1 MPDGFFQSVLMEE
14 QGVKLPPL
22 GSYAVG
28 QFFLPRAEP
37 ARNRVKDIVE
47 VVASQLGHVTLTWRP
62 VPTNNRSLGKSALQ
76 TEPVIEQW
84 FITARG
90 NHAALETEQQ
100 VKCSYW
106 PLCMRQ
112 QVQADG
118 DLLKRGHPHA
128 HPRLHF
134 DQPRVTARPCA
145 QPTDLPALPSPQTP
159 RCSFYAS

>member
-28 QFFLPRAEP
+28 QLFLPRVEAE
-37 ARNRVKDIVE
+37 RNRVKDIVE
-47 VVASQLGHVTLTWRP
+47 AVGSQLGHVTLTWRP

-84 FITARG
+84 FITATG

-100 VKCSYW
+100 VECLHCQ
-106 PLCMRQ
+106 LCIR
-112 QVQADG
+112 VHASADG
-118 DLLKRGHPHA
+118 DLL
-128 HPRLHF
+128 
-134 DQPRVTARPCA
+134 
-145 QPTDLPALPSPQTP
+145 
-159 RCSFYAS
+159 